1 MHCSGQMHAH
11 LKPRHAHLCNLVSTH
26 AQETGQVHW
35 DPAHIPWRV
44 QAMKTCSLCTR
55 LRHGLLM
62 QQDQAAA
69 YEAYAMTDACH
80 KGGKALVLLL
90 YEVPQLPNQL

>member
-1 MHCSGQMHAH
+1 M
-11 LKPRHAHLCNLVSTH
+11 
-26 AQETGQVHW
+26 
-35 DPAHIPWRV
+35 
-44 QAMKTCSLCTR
+44 
-55 LRHGLLM
+55 M